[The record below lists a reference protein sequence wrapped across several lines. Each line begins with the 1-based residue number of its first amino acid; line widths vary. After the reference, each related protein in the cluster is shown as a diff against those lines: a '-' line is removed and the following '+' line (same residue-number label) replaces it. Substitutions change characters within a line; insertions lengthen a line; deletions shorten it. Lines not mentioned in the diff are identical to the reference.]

1 MFADIIVPLPLSR
14 TFSYLVPD
22 GMTVSVGSMV
32 VVPFGRTKTLTGVV
46 AKINQGQ
53 PSVANPK
60 YILDL
65 LHLSLLPSQI
75 ELLQFTS
82 HYYSAPIGEVYH
94 QVLPSQLTSK
104 DGAPDSYKPQV
115 RIEYSLNPIY
125 TDSRA
130 LESLRK
136 TLRRAS
142 KQLEA
147 LDIMLSG
154 QPVENLSS
162 AIRLAL
168 LKRGVIIKRECQ
180 VSRIDTTS
188 SPSATPVTLT
198 EHQSA
203 ALSSIRHQFG
213 TVNTVLLH
221 GVTSSGKTEI
231 YLNLIRETVGSGGQA
246 LFLVPETGLT
256 QHLYDRLKQY
266 FGSSLGLYH
275 TQCSQSERTETFLH
289 QLSGHPYDVILG
301 TKNALFL
308 PFRKLDLV
316 IVDEEHDT
324 SYKQSDHIPY
334 FNARDLAIYL
344 AHIAHAKTLLGSA
357 TPSVESF
364 ANAMEHKYGYAQ
376 LTERYGKASF
386 PQFHIVDLAEERRK
400 KHLKGHFSR
409 LLVIQ
414 MTAALNARHQVILF
428 QNRNGFSPFV
438 QCSKCGYVPKCPHC
452 DVSLTYSKVGNN
464 LRCSYCGYTQPFQVT
479 CPSCGSVTIEPR
491 GLGVEQVEEETR
503 LLFPDARVA
512 RVTSKNAL
520 TTLND
525 FHNGDIDILIGTRSL
540 VKGIDYKN
548 VSLLGVLN
556 VDNILNHPDFRANE
570 RAFQLLVQAAGR
582 TGRHTAEGHL
592 LLQTYQIDNPFFDF
606 LKGDKSTEFY
616 EQQIAERQLFNY
628 PPFTRL
634 LQVEIRHSNL
644 NYCLSAADYVKKEL
658 SVFSNI
664 EITGP
669 IEPMV
674 SYVDRL
680 FIRQLMVR
688 LPLSSDSFK
697 IKSRLQFV
705 IDSLKNTRTYDK
717 GIYIVNVDPV

>member
-14 TFSYLVPD
+14 TFSYLVPN

-46 AKINQGQ
+46 SKIHQGQ
-53 PSVANPK
+53 PSVSNPK
-60 YILDL
+60 YILEL
-65 LHLSLLPSQI
+65 LPIALLPSQI

-94 QVLPSQLTSK
+94 QVFPSQLISK
-104 DGAPDSYKPQV
+104 DGVPDSYKPQIL
-115 RIEYSLNPIY
+115 IEYSLNPIY
-125 TDSRA
+125 TDSDA

-136 TLRRAS
+136 TLKRAS

-147 LDIMLSG
+147 LDSIISG
-154 QPVENLSS
+154 QLIEKLSS

-168 LKRGVIIKRECQ
+168 LKRGVIIKREYQ
-180 VSRIDTTS
+180 VPRIDTTS
-188 SPSATPVTLT
+188 SPSSTPVSLT
-198 EHQSA
+198 EHQSV
-203 ALSSIRHQFG
+203 ALNSIKHQFE
-213 TVNTVLLH
+213 TMNTVLLH

-231 YLNLIRETVGSGGQA
+231 YLNLIREMVDKGEQV

-256 QHLYDRLKQY
+256 QHLYNRLKQY
-266 FGSSLGLYH
+266 LGSSLGIFH
-275 TQCSQSERTETFLH
+275 TQCTQSERTETFFH
-289 QLSGHPYDVILG
+289 QLSDQPFDVILG
-301 TKNALFL
+301 TRLSLFL
-308 PFRKLDLV
+308 PFRKLGLV

-324 SYKQSDHIPY
+324 SYKQLDHIPY
-334 FNARDLAIYL
+334 FNARDLAVYL
-344 AHIAHAKTLLGSA
+344 AHISHAKTILGSA

-364 ANAMEHKYGYAQ
+364 HNANERKYGYVQ
-376 LTERYGKASF
+376 LTERYGKTSF
-386 PQFHIVDLAEERRK
+386 PQFHIVNLAEEHRK

-414 MTAALNARHQVILF
+414 VTAALNAGHQVILF

-452 DVSLTYSKVGNN
+452 DVSLTYSKVNGN
-464 LRCSYCGYTQPFQVT
+464 LRCPYCGYTQPFEVT
-479 CPSCGSVTIEPR
+479 CHSCGSVTIIPR
-491 GLGVEQVEEETR
+491 GFGVEQLEEETHM
-503 LLFPDARVA
+503 LFPNARVA
-512 RVTSKNAL
+512 RVTSRNAL
-520 TTLND
+520 TLLTD
-525 FHNGDIDILIGTRSL
+525 FHNGNIDILIGARSL
-540 VKGIDYKN
+540 VKGLDYRN
-548 VSLLGVLN
+548 VSVLGILN

-570 RAFQLLVQAAGR
+570 RAFQLIVQAAGR
-582 TGRHTAEGHL
+582 TGRHMTDGHL
-592 LLQTYQIDNPFFDF
+592 VLQTYQIDNPFFDF
-606 LKGDKSTEFY
+606 LKGDKSTMFY
-616 EQQIAERQLFNY
+616 EQQITERKLFNY

-634 LQVEIRHSNL
+634 LHIEIRHSNVH
-644 NYCLSAADYVKKEL
+644 YCHSAADYLKNEL

-674 SYVDRL
+674 SFVDNF

-697 IKSRLQFV
+697 IKNRLQYI
-705 IDSLKNTRTYDK
+705 IDSLKNTRIYDK
-717 GIYIVNVDPV
+717 GIYTINVDPL